1 MKSAS
6 ILLIIFMVFAGF
18 GFINIG
24 ELSEKSTLKV
34 SGEEL
39 FQKNCAAC
47 HGINLQGNPPAFPS
61 LVDIDKRMEVG
72 QVGELLKTG
81 RNAMPSFAHITES
94 ERNAIAGFLFGEL
107 TETDVVTE
115 LSSVENGNNLFVAN
129 CVQCHQAKPD
139 DPPPKGRRNWG
150 MQPAILGGINT
161 KYSQDEFQRIL
172 NAGPCY
178 MPSFDFLNQDD
189 KSDIYT
195 YLGSMEGFY
204 ANSKYMRSKGC
215 RGRMKC
221 RSW

>member
-1 MKSAS
+1 MKHILPSDCDQGFS
-6 ILLIIFMVFAGF
+6 INM
-18 GFINIG
+18 FINY
-24 ELSEKSTLKV
+24 L
-34 SGEEL
+34 
-39 FQKNCAAC
+39 C
-47 HGINLQGNPPAFPS
+47 INK
-61 LVDIDKRMEVG
+61 IIW
-72 QVGELLKTG
+72 G
-81 RNAMPSFAHITES
+81 RWTKLINNI
-94 ERNAIAGFLFGEL
+94 
-107 TETDVVTE
+107 
-115 LSSVENGNNLFVAN
+115 NNLFVAN